1 VIGDFCAAGFG
12 GTVRD
17 TSRISIGAAECVDKQ
32 VSLTMQRKT
41 VTGLAMRL
49 GVCLTL
55 SAVNTALVRASD
67 PVVTPP
73 AAAPGAR
80 SSAAGARAGGAVG
93 VRSTS
98 IVGVAW
104 NADNTPIPAA
114 RVRLR
119 NVVTGKIASA
129 AITDAAGQFT
139 FESTEPG
146 AYLIELVTETG
157 KIVAVGH
164 TFSVAPG
171 ETVATFV
178 RASTKVPW
186 FTGFFGNA
194 ASAIAATAASAGVTA
209 IAPDAKPCS
218 SPSPGCI

>member
-1 VIGDFCAAGFG
+1 
-12 GTVRD
+12 
-17 TSRISIGAAECVDKQ
+17 
-32 VSLTMQRKT
+32 MQRKT
-41 VTGLAMRL
+41 ITGLAMRL
-49 GVCLTL
+49 GVCLAL
-55 SAVNTALVRASD
+55 SAVSTSLVHASD

-73 AAAPGAR
+73 AAAASGRPNAASAR
-80 SSAAGARAGGAVG
+80 VGGAVG

-129 AITDAAGQFT
+129 EVTDAAGQFT
-139 FESTEPG
+139 FVGIETG
-146 AYLIELVTETG
+146 AYLIELVTEAG

-178 RASTKVPW
+178 RLSTKVPW

-218 SPSPGCI
+218 SPSPGCM

>member
-1 VIGDFCAAGFG
+1 
-12 GTVRD
+12 
-17 TSRISIGAAECVDKQ
+17 
-32 VSLTMQRKT
+32 
-41 VTGLAMRL
+41 MRL

-55 SAVNTALVRASD
+55 AAVNAASVSASD
-67 PVVTPP
+67 AAVTGR
-73 AAAPGAR
+73 AAASVPADT
-80 SSAAGARAGGAVG
+80 AGARVGGAVG
-93 VRSTS
+93 VRSTT

-104 NADNTPIPAA
+104 NADNTPLPGA

-129 AITDAAGQFT
+129 AVADAAGQFT
-139 FESTEPG
+139 FAGVETG
-146 AYLIELVTETG
+146 AYLIELLTEAG
-157 KIVAVGH
+157 KIAAVSH

-178 RASTKVPW
+178 RSSAKVTW
-186 FTGFFGNA
+186 FNGFFSNA

>member
-1 VIGDFCAAGFG
+1 
-12 GTVRD
+12 
-17 TSRISIGAAECVDKQ
+17 
-32 VSLTMQRKT
+32 
-41 VTGLAMRL
+41 MRL

-55 SAVNTALVRASD
+55 SAVNLAPVHASD
-67 PVVTPP
+67 PTVTAPVATASTP
-73 AAAPGAR
+73 AT
-80 SSAAGARAGGAVG
+80 AGARVGGAVG

-104 NADNTPIPAA
+104 NADNTPLPWA

-129 AITDAAGQFT
+129 AVADAAGQFT
-139 FESTEPG
+139 FAGVETG
-146 AYLIELVTETG
+146 AYLIELVTESG
-157 KIVAVGH
+157 KIAAVSH

-186 FTGFFGNA
+186 FSGFFGNA

-218 SPSPGCI
+218 SPSPGCM